1 MDRASR
7 RKKRQAKAKVQ
18 GEIEEGQNK
27 LEIVL
32 LEEIAEEW
40 SKSFPSMPAKV
51 IDALYLGISQG
62 KIRAIVRFEVY
73 SSWVNPDLSRETKSG
88 LNWAIWRIDGG
99 GDQEKIQQ
107 WAQKNEQEV
116 RDYGTSSWV
125 KLRYKGV

>member
-40 SKSFPSMPAKV
+40 SQKAGRYSGCAFSPKRR
-51 IDALYLGISQG
+51 SQ
-62 KIRAIVRFEVY
+62 A
-73 SSWVNPDLSRETKSG
+73 D
-88 LNWAIWRIDGG
+88 
-99 GDQEKIQQ
+99 
-107 WAQKNEQEV
+107 
-116 RDYGTSSWV
+116 
-125 KLRYKGV
+125 